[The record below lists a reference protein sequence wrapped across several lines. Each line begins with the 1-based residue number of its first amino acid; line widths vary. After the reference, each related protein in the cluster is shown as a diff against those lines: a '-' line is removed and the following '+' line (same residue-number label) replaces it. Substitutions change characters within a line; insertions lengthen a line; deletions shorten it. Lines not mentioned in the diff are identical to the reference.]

1 MTNDSSREVVILGFA
16 GSLRKGSFNKA
27 LRAAVELC
35 PPSARIVP
43 HVIAICRSTTP
54 TWTATRSPRP
64 LRG

>member
-1 MTNDSSREVVILGFA
+1 VILEFA

-27 LRAAVELC
+27 LLRAAVELC

-43 HVIAICRSTTP
+43 HVIGDLPLYDA
-54 TWTATRSPRP
+54 TWTATRSLRP